1 MNRKKLSGFKK
12 ADYDPTEWDESQSV
26 AVTPEKRTQ
35 KSELSTS
42 IRLPKGMVTKLRRIA
57 IQKGN
62 IGYQT
67 LIKIWLAERLESEGG
82 KSKKRA

>member
-1 MNRKKLSGFKK
+1 MKDDKANAFKK
-12 ADYDPTEWDESQSV
+12 SHYDPTAWDESKSV
-26 AVTPEKRTQ
+26 AVTPERRMQ

-57 IQKGN
+57 VQKGD

-67 LIKIWLAERLESEGG
+67 LIKIWLAERLEVEG
-82 KSKKRA
+82 KAKKRSG